1 MMDKYAVLERIANLE
16 EELMMYDYTESKRY
30 EIDRQIQNLEDW
42 LEDLRAG

>member
-1 MMDKYAVLERIANLE
+1 MDKYAVLERIADLQE
-16 EELMMYDYTESKRY
+16 EMLMYDYTEPKRY

>member
-1 MMDKYAVLERIANLE
+1 MDKYAVLERIANLE
-16 EELMMYDYTESKRY
+16 EEMLMYDHTEPKRY